1 MKASRR
7 FYISVSNIT
16 PCSLGTCKCRPV
28 AGHRHAHASDP
39 GILVVQL
46 LALAGSREQKQ
57 VGLAMV
63 GAGLE
68 VKQSHLLTGSWLIY

>member
-16 PCSLGTCKCRPV
+16 PCSVGTCKCRPV
-28 AGHRHAHASDP
+28 AGHRYAQASDCA
-39 GILVVQL
+39 ILVVQL
-46 LALAGSREQKQ
+46 LALAGSREQKELR
-57 VGLAMV
+57 LALV

-68 VKQSHLLTGSWLIY
+68 VK